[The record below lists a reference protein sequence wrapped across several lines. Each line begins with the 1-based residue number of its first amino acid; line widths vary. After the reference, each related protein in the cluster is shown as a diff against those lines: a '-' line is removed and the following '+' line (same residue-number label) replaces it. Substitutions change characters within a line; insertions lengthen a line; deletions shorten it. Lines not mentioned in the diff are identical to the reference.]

1 MKRIV
6 LKEEL
11 AVITGD
17 YKLAMVLNQMM
28 YWSRRTK
35 NRDGWVY
42 KSGQELAEDMLMNVS
57 AYSMRTYL
65 KKLTQLGFMEERR
78 NPVMK
83 WDKTMQ
89 YRVCWETIQGAV
101 ENAGYS
107 WEEESVSNV
116 KNSVSKKENTAAIPE
131 NPAKITP
138 ERRED
143 PLASLCIDQF
153 GMIEGLEKRLAAWR
167 PLFQDFEA
175 VLREALAK
183 AASYGARSFSYVEK
197 MLESW
202 KTVKRPFTQMT
213 PVKTAP
219 VPAWLSNDQPVIPSS
234 PETLAALRQQAELLK
249 EGLAAKKRLRRA

>member
-11 AVITGD
+11 AAITGD

-65 KKLTQLGFMEERR
+65 KKLTQLGLMEERR

-89 YRVCWETIQGAV
+89 YRVCWETIQAAV
-101 ENAGYS
+101 LTAGYS
-107 WEEESVSNV
+107 WEEEPVSNER
-116 KNSVSKKENTAAIPE
+116 NSASRENNAAAIPE
-131 NPAKITP
+131 IQAKITT
-138 ERRED
+138 ERQED
-143 PLASLCIDQF
+143 PLAALCVDQF
-153 GMIEGLEKRLAAWR
+153 GPIKELEKRLAAWR
-167 PLFQDFEA
+167 PLFHDFEA
-175 VLREALAK
+175 VLREALEK
-183 AASYGARSFSYVEK
+183 AASYGARSFSYVET
-197 MLESW
+197 MLQSW
-202 KTVKRPFTQMT
+202 NAEKRPPSRVK
-213 PVKTAP
+213 PVIKAP
-219 VPAWLSNDQPVIPSS
+219 VPDWLTNELPVIPSS
-234 PETLAALRQQAELLK
+234 PETLDRLRQKAELLK